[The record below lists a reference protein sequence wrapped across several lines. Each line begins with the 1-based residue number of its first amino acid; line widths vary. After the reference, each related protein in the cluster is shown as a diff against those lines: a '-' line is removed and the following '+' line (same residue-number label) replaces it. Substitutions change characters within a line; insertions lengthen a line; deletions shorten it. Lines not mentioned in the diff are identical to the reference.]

1 MSDPYGR
8 SSYAPPDRYQPPHPA
23 GPAVAGRHAERP
35 RRLVIGAAA
44 AVVVLVVGA
53 AVAVVEL
60 RGRGSGTPAATTA
73 AALDQGASATSP
85 TTPAAAAAAAFPSS
99 ASAKPAP
106 SGSAS
111 ATSRAVQPAK
121 PAAAAAVGVPA
132 PPAGFTLTFSDTF
145 DGAAGTGLS
154 TSKYRYDTGPGSTFG
169 TGEIE
174 TMTTSTRNVFHDGA
188 GHAVLRALHSGSNP
202 GSGWTSG
209 RFETQAESF
218 GAAKGGKV
226 RMQASIEQPTVT
238 RSNGAGYWPA
248 FWMLGNGLRHGG
260 AWPKIGEVD
269 ILEDVNGR
277 SSVFG
282 TLHCGVAPGGPC
294 NEFSG
299 IGSGEKACAG
309 CQSGFHTYAV
319 EIDRSSS
326 PERIRW
332 FLDGKN
338 YFTLAQ
344 TRVDAATWAN
354 AVDHPFF
361 IIFDLAMGGGFP
373 AAFGGGP
380 NAGTVSGGEMKV
392 DYVAVYN
399 SKN

>member
-8 SSYAPPDRYQPPHPA
+8 SSYGPPDGYDQPHPD

-35 RRLVIGAAA
+35 ARFVIGAVAA
-44 AVVVLVVGA
+44 AVLLVVAA
-53 AVAVVEL
+53 AVTVVEL
-60 RGRGSGTPAATTA
+60 RGRSSGAPAATTA
-73 AALDQGASATSP
+73 AALDQGAPATSASS
-85 TTPAAAAAAAFPSS
+85 PAAAHPANVA
-99 ASAKPAP
+99 AKPAP

-111 ATSRAVQPAK
+111 ATSSPSHAAQPAK
-121 PAAAAAVGVPA
+121 PAVAAAASGVPA
-132 PPAGFTLTFSDTF
+132 PPAGFTLTYADAF

-154 TSKYRYDTGPGSTFG
+154 TSKYRYDTGAGSTFG

-174 TMTTSTRNVFHDGA
+174 NMTSSTRNVFHDGA
-188 GHAVLRALHSGSNP
+188 GHVVLRALHSGGAP
-202 GSGWTSG
+202 ASGWTSG

-218 GAAKGGKV
+218 GAAKGSKV
-226 RMQASIEQPTVT
+226 RMQASIQQPNVT
-238 RSNGAGYWPA
+238 KSNGAGYWPA

-260 AWPKIGEVD
+260 TWPKIGEVD

-277 SSVFG
+277 GSVFG
-282 TLHCGVAPGGPC
+282 TLHCGVSPGGPC

-299 IGSGEKACAG
+299 IGSGEHACAG
-309 CQSGFHTYAV
+309 CQTGFHTYTV

-344 TRVDAATWAN
+344 TRVDASTWTN
-354 AVDHPFF
+354 AVDHPFY
-361 IIFDLAMGGGFP
+361 IIFDLAMGGGFRQP
-373 AAFGGGP
+373 SAAARTAP
-380 NAGTVSGGEMKV
+380 PSRAAK
-392 DYVAVYN
+392 
-399 SKN
+399 